1 MGVEELSGVLDVPVR
16 LVREITQKLCDCGLL
31 QEIFGD
37 EITFQPSMN
46 IGLISVLD
54 VCEALRHEENRQ
66 WQVDVKEQNDMLQA
80 LLDSRRKKEAEELGN
95 VTMMDLVLRSNIFEK
110 N

>member
-1 MGVEELSGVLDVPVR
+1 LSEALDVPVR
-16 LVREITQKLCDCGLL
+16 LVREITQKLCDRGLL

-37 EITFQPSMN
+37 EVTFQPSMN

-54 VCEALRHEENRQ
+54 VCEALRHEGNRD
-66 WQVDVKEQNDMLQA
+66 WHVERNEQNDMLQA
-80 LLDSRRKKEAEELGN
+80 LMESRKKTEAEQLGN
-95 VTMMDLVLRSNIFEK
+95 VMMLDLVLRSNALEK